1 MTLSSCTNIYT
12 NIHSLSQFCT
22 CHNLQFF
29 LCLTTGVLQLWIIL
43 FWWFLHNILCLFV
56 CLVLKIYAVCVG
68 NYSFSKKFQEIPV
81 RKIIF
86 WCFKFQAFHGG
97 WEHKIYLWICFS
109 KRREKNLKND
119 VTLLSCRV
127 KKYGNNCIKLGQ
139 CHLRMTK
146 SSL

>member
-22 CHNLQFF
+22 CHNLHFF

-86 WCFKFQAFHGG
+86 WCFKLFMVGGSIKSICEFVFQKGG
-97 WEHKIYLWICFS
+97 
-109 KRREKNLKND
+109 EKNLKND

-127 KKYGNNCIKLGQ
+127 KNMATIA
-139 CHLRMTK
+139 
-146 SSL
+146 